1 MAAKSVGRFSHEYY
15 SKTAYHENC
24 VPSDRRDQATQ
35 VSADK
40 KRQEGDY
47 VQCDAVKQDTIW
59 KESVTGEKR
68 CLKNWSSDWGFL
80 TDFDSKGDG
89 GITMGNQ
96 LEKDPL
102 PEKASIFSSDMPNT
116 NSGNY
121 GSRVNTD
128 VGRQMQNLEYKFY
141 AEKRRRKLGKELV
154 CY

>member
-1 MAAKSVGRFSHEYY
+1 MSGGMVGSYMLATRKS
-15 SKTAYHENC
+15 AYHDNC
-24 VPSDRRDQATQ
+24 VPADRRDQATQ

-89 GITMGNQ
+89 ITMGNQ
-96 LEKDPL
+96 IERDPL

-141 AEKRRRKLGKELV
+141 AEKRRRKLGNDLV